1 MDLVV
6 ADQEQLGML
15 LAAAFVQPL
24 DNFHDFG
31 HHAGQQ
37 VQVPFL
43 QGLAHDGVVGVG
55 EGLSG
60 HLGCGLE
67 IQALQHQQADQLGDG
82 DGGVGVVELDGG
94 RLVEVD
100 EVLTV
105 GGAVDPQNI
114 LEGGAGED
122 ILLLDPQLL
131 ALLGGVVG
139 IEDPG
144 DILGLVLFQQG
155 LFIVL
160 SVEGVEVQLLL
171 GLALPQ
177 AQGADIVVAVADDG
191 HIVGHGDDGLVGE
204 GDLDGVLVAAVAPG
218 IAVAGP
224 VVGGLLLGAVLAEA
238 LLEEAEAVP
247 QAVAG
252 QGNAL
257 GDGAVQEAG
266 GQTAQA
272 AVAQGGVLDV
282 LQLGQIHALFG
293 EGLADGLENAHIEE
307 VGVDQT
313 AHEVLGGEVVGLA
326 MALPRLF
333 AVGPVLIQSHHHRL
347 TQAVVQP
354 LGGGGGEGLVMAQL

>member
-1 MDLVV
+1 MVGVGKGL
-6 ADQEQLGML
+6 AGHLGGGL
-15 LAAAFVQPL
+15 EVQPL
-24 DNFHDFG
+24 G
-31 HHAGQQ
+31 
-37 VQVPFL
+37 
-43 QGLAHDGVVGVG
+43 
-55 EGLSG
+55 
-60 HLGCGLE
+60 
-67 IQALQHQQADQLGDG
+67 HQQPDQLRDG
-82 DGGVGVVELDGG
+82 QGGVGVVKLDGRG
-94 RLVEVD
+94 LVQVD
-100 EVLTV
+100 KVLAM
-105 GGAVDPQNI
+105 GGTVDPQDI
-114 LEGGAGED
+114 LERGTGED
-122 ILLLDPQLL
+122 VLLLDPKLL
-131 ALLGGVVG
+131 ALAGGVVG
-139 IEDPG
+139 VENPG
-144 DILGLVLFQQG
+144 DVLGLVLFQQG

-160 SVEGVEVQLLL
+160 GVEGVEVQLLL

-293 EGLADGLENAHIEE
+293 EGLADGFENAHIEE

-333 AVGPVLIQSHHHRL
+333 AVSPVLIQSHHHRL